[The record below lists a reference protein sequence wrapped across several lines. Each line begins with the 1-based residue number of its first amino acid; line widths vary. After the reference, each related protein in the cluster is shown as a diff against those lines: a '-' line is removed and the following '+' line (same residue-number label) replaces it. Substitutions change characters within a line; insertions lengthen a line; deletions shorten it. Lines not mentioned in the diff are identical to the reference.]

1 MTILSMIVATADNN
15 IIGKDNDMPWHLPAD
30 LAYFKKVT
38 LGKPIIM
45 GRKTYESIGR
55 PLPGRRNIVISRDEA
70 YIPKGKG
77 CSEGIDIVT
86 SVEQALALVD
96 GSDGSEPVEEIMVI
110 GGGAIYKHCLP
121 NADRLYITHINA
133 AIDGDTQFPTYDD
146 GCWQK
151 TASEL
156 RVSDEKNT
164 YDLDFCVYQRI
175 VNAG

>member
-55 PLPGRRNIVISRDEA
+55 PLPGRRNIVISRDENYFA
-70 YIPKGKG
+70 DGV
-77 CSEGIDIVT
+77 DTVT

-96 GSDGSEPVEEIMVI
+96 GSDGNNAVEEIMVI

-121 NADRLYITHINA
+121 KADRLYVTHIKA
-133 AIDGDTQFPTYDD
+133 TIDGDTQFPIYDD
-146 GCWQK
+146 GCWRK
-151 TASEL
+151 TGSEL
-156 RVSDEKNT
+156 RASDDKNA

-175 VNAG
+175 TSEE